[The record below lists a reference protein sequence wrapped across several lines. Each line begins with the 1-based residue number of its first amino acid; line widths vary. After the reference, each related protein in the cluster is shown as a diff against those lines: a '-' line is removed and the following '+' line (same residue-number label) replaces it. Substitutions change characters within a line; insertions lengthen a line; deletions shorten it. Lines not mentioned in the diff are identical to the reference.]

1 MIIRRN
7 GNTSC
12 QDVESLRCHGTRNL
26 SPLCSR
32 SHNRY
37 NINNN
42 SSSSSSS
49 NNNNSSSSNNNSN
62 SNSSSNSSSNLST
75 MLAYHRSA
83 RTECRRSPTP
93 TIRITSLLPLTGLAV

>member
-32 SHNRY
+32 SHNRFNI

-49 NNNNSSSSNNNSN
+49 SSSSNNNN
-62 SNSSSNSSSNLST
+62 NNSSSNSSSNLST

-83 RTECRRSPTP
+83 RTECRRSLTP

>member
-26 SPLCSR
+26 SPLCSH
-32 SHNRY
+32 SHNRF
-37 NINNN
+37 NI
-42 SSSSSSS
+42 
-49 NNNNSSSSNNNSN
+49 NNNNSSSSNNSNNSSN
-62 SNSSSNSSSNLST
+62 SSNSSSSNSSSSNLSI